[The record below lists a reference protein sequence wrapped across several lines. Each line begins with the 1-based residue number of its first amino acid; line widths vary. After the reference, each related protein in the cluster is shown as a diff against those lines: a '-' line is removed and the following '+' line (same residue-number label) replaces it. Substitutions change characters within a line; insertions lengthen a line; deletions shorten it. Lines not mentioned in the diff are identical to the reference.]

1 MKVKPSSAFPT
12 KDSLGY
18 IPLDEA
24 FDLYDFNLIAYDS
37 YNVLEQK
44 DENDICDEIDSIA
57 AKYLNNKERCI
68 YNLIIHER
76 KKTVDIVEI
85 FKYNNWR
92 TAQNSIDRVF
102 KLLLLYYNFE
112 QIDKEDINY
121 ELERN
126 FTNFEKKV
134 IKFLENRL
142 TIQEINEKIKKKKY
156 HYAKTHSL
164 CNNIL
169 ERLDNSGGSCKQY
182 YNFLISIR
190 KFKDLCIWQDSE
202 LIIEQDVSK
211 K

>member
-1 MKVKPSSAFPT
+1 MKVKHSSTFPT

-24 FDLYDFNLIAYDS
+24 LDLYNFESLITYDS
-37 YNVLEQK
+37 YDSFASQDDNSF
-44 DENDICDEIDSIA
+44 CDEIDGIA
-57 AKYLNNKERCI
+57 AKYLNNKELCI
-68 YNLIIHER
+68 YNLTIHER
-76 KKTVDIVEI
+76 KKTVEIVEI

-102 KLLLLYYNFE
+102 KLLLLYYNLE
-112 QIDKEDINY
+112 QIDKVDLNY

-134 IKFLENRL
+134 ITFLESRL
-142 TIQEINEKIKKKKY
+142 TIQEINEKIKKKRY

-169 ERLDNSGGSCKQY
+169 ERLNNSGGSCKQY
-182 YNFLISIR
+182 YNFLVAIR
-190 KFKDLCIWQDSE
+190 KFKDLCTWQESE
-202 LIIEQDVSK
+202 RIIEYDK
-211 K
+211 I